1 LIGVVVIAHA
11 PLAAAMLACAHHVY
25 GEDIPAV
32 RAIDVV
38 ADSDVEA
45 QVERVLQA
53 ATGLDS
59 GSGVLILV
67 DLFGATPGNIAARV
81 AKPGRIEVVAG
92 LNLSMLLKV
101 LCYRDSLPLSVM
113 TEKAVAGGVSGIMKI
128 ASTPPQDQQRFTSD
142 PRDGGSSAHGDAR
155 LQDQQ

>member
-1 LIGVVVIAHA
+1 MIGIVVIAHA

-25 GEDIPAV
+25 GDDLPAC

-38 ADSDVEA
+38 ADSDVDQ
-45 QVERVLQA
+45 QVERAAQA
-53 ATGLDS
+53 VASVET

-67 DLFGATPGNIAARV
+67 DLFGATPANIAARLV
-81 AKPGRIEVVAG
+81 KPGRVDVVAG
-92 LNLSMLLKV
+92 LNLSMLLRV
-101 LCYRDSLPLSVM
+101 LCYRDSLSLSVM

-128 ASTPPQDQQRFTSD
+128 ASTPPQDQQRFPSD
-142 PRDGGSSAHGDAR
+142 PRDGGGSAHGDAR